1 MSTRPTA
8 KFTKKAPAA
17 APAATDAATEQDA
30 SPAAAATAP
39 AAASPAPAQ
48 GADAAAD
55 WDRVVDSF
63 DEMNLKEDLLRGIYS
78 YGFEKPSVIQQRGIL
93 PILTQQDTIIQAQ
106 SGTGKTGTFTI
117 SALQLLDPKLSHNQI
132 LILAPTRELAQ
143 QIFRVAKGLSEHL
156 KPTIRE
162 CIGGTDVRQDAQIL
176 RAGVQFVIGTPGRVA
191 DMLNQGALNVSQCK
205 LFVLDEADEMLSSG
219 FKEQILII
227 FKHLPND
234 IQVVLCSATMPPEI
248 LDLSQKFMRN
258 PKRILVKKEELTLD
272 GIKQYFVNV
281 QHEQYKATVLFDL
294 YQRLTITQAII
305 FCNTRRRADELTDRM
320 TKQDFSVSCMHG
332 EMTATERE
340 RVLRD
345 FRTGNTRVL
354 ISTDLLARGID
365 VQQVNLVINY
375 DIPSRE
381 NYIHRI
387 GRSGRLGKKG
397 TAINLVT
404 DRDASQIQDIEEH
417 YRTEINELPE
427 NVVL

>member
-1 MSTRPTA
+1 
-8 KFTKKAPAA
+8 
-17 APAATDAATEQDA
+17 
-30 SPAAAATAP
+30 
-39 AAASPAPAQ
+39 
-48 GADAAAD
+48 
-55 WDRVVDSF
+55 
-63 DEMNLKEDLLRGIYS
+63 MNLKEDLLRGIYS

-93 PILTQQDTIIQAQ
+93 PILTQKDTIIQAQ

-117 SALQLLDPKLSHNQI
+117 SALQLLDPKLAHNQI

-143 QIFRVAKGLSEHL
+143 QIYRVARGLSEHL
-156 KPTIRE
+156 KPTIHE
-162 CIGGTDVRQDAQIL
+162 CIGGTDVRHDAELL
-176 RAGVQFVIGTPGRVA
+176 RRGVQFVVGTPGRVS
-191 DMLNQGALNVSQCK
+191 DMLTQRALDVTKCK

-219 FKEQILII
+219 FKDQILTI
-227 FKHLPND
+227 FKHLPQD

-248 LDLSQKFMRN
+248 LELSAKFMRN

-294 YQRLTITQAII
+294 YSRLTITQAII
-305 FCNTRRRADELTDRM
+305 FCNTRRRADELTERM
-320 TKQDFSVSCMHG
+320 TQQDFSVSCMHG
-332 EMTATERE
+332 EMTTTERE

-375 DIPSRE
+375 DIPQRE
-381 NYIHRI
+381 SYIHRI

-397 TAINLVT
+397 SAINFVT
-404 DRDASQIQDIEEH
+404 DRDAQQLAEIEAH
-417 YRTEINELPE
+417 YKTEIIELPQD
-427 NVVL
+427 VVL